1 MSVDFSYE
9 DLLED
14 FRKAR
19 LHGLNFALNALP
31 AILNE
36 NADDIIDTEKWME
49 AMNDDDEERK
59 SKKMRELMEQQNN
72 TFKGN
77 TAMEERVKD
86 LLDEWIE
93 AGEFLEGLE

>member
-1 MSVDFSYE
+1 
-9 DLLED
+9 
-14 FRKAR
+14 
-19 LHGLNFALNALP
+19 
-31 AILNE
+31 
-36 NADDIIDTEKWME
+36 ME

-59 SKKMRELMEQQNN
+59 SNKMRELMEQQNN

-77 TAMEERVKD
+77 NAMEERVKD